1 MSDRKIVALFDTHIP
16 FNIPLDPIFEFI
28 QDFKPTEIVLGGD
41 CHDWTAVSAWIAD
54 QSRAL
59 DGGTVKQNYSELGDT
74 LLRPLSKAAPR
85 AKKMLLEG
93 NHENWLRKA
102 SQINPNG
109 RGYWELENNLP
120 KDIQIISM
128 NQAYHVNEHLCYL
141 HGLYTTKYHA
151 FQTVHAVHK
160 TVLYGHTHDVQR
172 YTDISPVDVEQF
184 YTGASCGCLCTMN
197 PSYMKNKPNRWVN
210 GFNYAYVDEKTKEF
224 SETQVYI
231 IRNKFW
237 ALGRRYK

>member
-1 MSDRKIVALFDTHIP
+1 MIKKILALFDTHIP
-16 FNIPLDPIFEFI
+16 FNIELDPVFEFAH
-28 QDFKPTEIVLGGD
+28 DFKPDIVVLGGD
-41 CHDWTAVSAWIAD
+41 MHDWTAVCQWIAD

-59 DGGTVKQNYSELGDT
+59 DGGTVEENYDELRKF
-74 LLRPLSKAAPR
+74 LLNPLSWAVPR
-85 AKKMLLEG
+85 AKLIYIVG
-93 NHENWLRKA
+93 NHEDWLRKA
-102 SQINPNG
+102 SEINPNG

-120 KDIQIISM
+120 KNIQIVPQ
-128 NQAYHVNEHLCYL
+128 NQAYHINEHLCYL

-172 YTDISPVDVEQF
+172 YTDISPVDVGQF
-184 YTGASCGCLCTMN
+184 FTGASCGCLCTLN

-210 GFNYAYVDEKTKEF
+210 GFNYCYVDTQTKAF

-231 IRNKFW
+231 IN
-237 ALGRRYK
+237 GRFRANGRLYK